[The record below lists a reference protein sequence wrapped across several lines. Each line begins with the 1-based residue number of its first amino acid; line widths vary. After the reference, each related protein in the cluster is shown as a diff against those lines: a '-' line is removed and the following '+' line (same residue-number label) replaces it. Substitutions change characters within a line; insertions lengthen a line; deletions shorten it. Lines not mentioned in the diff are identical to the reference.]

1 MMKRIGWQNGTL
13 IQPAQVLDDGTV
25 QPAQYE
31 GTTPLSA
38 ANLIKMEDN
47 IEDYVDDNVGDLS
60 TLNTTDKSSIV
71 NAINELLPTVLY
83 STNKE
88 FSEIANN
95 TIITLNDDITN
106 YQRVIFFGISNNE
119 NLSSVEVY
127 LPKVDDK
134 VIISIGNAGN
144 TGGYYA
150 WETVIRSF
158 RIRSENQITY
168 GEGRALSSKITA
180 QDNLQGFV
188 ASNNNVKLY
197 SIVGF
202 RK

>member
-1 MMKRIGWQNGTL
+1 MAKITYADKTALNTNSQIADVNKVNDSDL
-13 IQPAQVLDDGTV
+13 N
-25 QPAQYE
+25 E
-31 GTTPLSA
+31 
-38 ANLIKMEDN
+38 IKSVVNDN
-47 IEDYVDDNVGDLS
+47 DTNVGDLS

-88 FSEIANN
+88 FSEVSNN

-106 YQRVIFFGISNNE
+106 YQRVVFFGISNNK

-127 LPKVDDK
+127 LPKANDK
-134 VIISIGNAGN
+134 IMISIGNAGN

-158 RIRSENQITY
+158 TISSANQVTY
-168 GEGRALSSKITA
+168 GEGRALSSKMTS

-188 ASNNNVKLY
+188 ASNTNIKLY
-197 SIVGF
+197 AIVGF
-202 RK
+202 KK

>member
-1 MMKRIGWQNGTL
+1 MAKITYADKTALNTNSQIADVNKVNDSDL
-13 IQPAQVLDDGTV
+13 N
-25 QPAQYE
+25 E
-31 GTTPLSA
+31 
-38 ANLIKMEDN
+38 IKSVVNDN
-47 IEDYVDDNVGDLS
+47 DTNVGDLS

-188 ASNNNVKLY
+188 ASNTNIKLY
-197 SIVGF
+197 AIVGF
-202 RK
+202 KK

>member
-1 MMKRIGWQNGTL
+1 MAKITYADKTALNTNPQIADVNKVNDSDL
-13 IQPAQVLDDGTV
+13 N
-25 QPAQYE
+25 E
-31 GTTPLSA
+31 
-38 ANLIKMEDN
+38 IKSVVNDN
-47 IEDYVDDNVGDLS
+47 DTNVGDLS
-60 TLNTTDKSSIV
+60 TLNTNDKSSIV

-88 FSEIANN
+88 FSEVANN

-106 YQRVIFFGISNNE
+106 YQRVVFFGISNNK

>member
-1 MMKRIGWQNGTL
+1 MAKITYADKTALNTNSQIADVNKVNDSDL
-13 IQPAQVLDDGTV
+13 N
-25 QPAQYE
+25 E
-31 GTTPLSA
+31 
-38 ANLIKMEDN
+38 IKSVVNDN
-47 IEDYVDDNVGDLS
+47 DTNVGDLS

-180 QDNLQGFV
+180 QNNLQGFV

>member
-1 MMKRIGWQNGTL
+1 MAKITYADKTALNTNSQIADVNKVNDSDL
-13 IQPAQVLDDGTV
+13 N
-25 QPAQYE
+25 E
-31 GTTPLSA
+31 
-38 ANLIKMEDN
+38 IKSVVNDN
-47 IEDYVDDNVGDLS
+47 DTNVGDLS

-127 LPKVDDK
+127 SPKVDDK

>member
-1 MMKRIGWQNGTL
+1 MAKITYADKTALNTNPQIADVNKVNDSDL
-13 IQPAQVLDDGTV
+13 N
-25 QPAQYE
+25 E
-31 GTTPLSA
+31 
-38 ANLIKMEDN
+38 IKSVVNDN
-47 IEDYVDDNVGDLS
+47 DTNVGDLS

-88 FSEIANN
+88 FSEVPNN
-95 TIITLNDDITN
+95 TIITLNDDITA
-106 YQRVIFFGISNNE
+106 YQRVVFFGISNNK

-197 SIVGF
+197 AIVGF

>member
-1 MMKRIGWQNGTL
+1 MAKITYADKTALNTNPQIADVNKVNDSDL
-13 IQPAQVLDDGTV
+13 N
-25 QPAQYE
+25 E
-31 GTTPLSA
+31 
-38 ANLIKMEDN
+38 IKSVVNDN
-47 IEDYVDDNVGDLS
+47 DTNVGDLS
-60 TLNTTDKSSIV
+60 TLNTTDKSNIV

-88 FSEIANN
+88 FSEVANN

-106 YQRVIFFGISNNE
+106 YQRVVFFGISNNK

>member
-1 MMKRIGWQNGTL
+1 MAKITYADKTALNTNSQIADVNKVNDRDLN
-13 IQPAQVLDDGTV
+13 
-25 QPAQYE
+25 E
-31 GTTPLSA
+31 
-38 ANLIKMEDN
+38 IKSVVNDN
-47 IEDYVDDNVGDLS
+47 DTNVGDLS

>member
-1 MMKRIGWQNGTL
+1 MAKITYADKTALNTNPQIADVNKVNDSDL
-13 IQPAQVLDDGTV
+13 N
-25 QPAQYE
+25 E
-31 GTTPLSA
+31 
-38 ANLIKMEDN
+38 IKSVVNDN
-47 IEDYVDDNVGDLS
+47 DTNVGDLS

-88 FSEIANN
+88 FSEVANN

-106 YQRVIFFGISNNE
+106 YQRVVFFGISNNK

>member
-1 MMKRIGWQNGTL
+1 MAKITYADKTALNTNPQIADVNKVNDSDL
-13 IQPAQVLDDGTV
+13 N
-25 QPAQYE
+25 E
-31 GTTPLSA
+31 
-38 ANLIKMEDN
+38 IKSVVNDN
-47 IEDYVDDNVGDLS
+47 DTNVGDLS

-88 FSEIANN
+88 FSEVANN

-106 YQRVIFFGISNNE
+106 YQRVVFFGISNNK

-158 RIRSENQITY
+158 RIRSANQVTY

>member
-1 MMKRIGWQNGTL
+1 MAKITYADKTALNTNSQIADVNKVNDSDL
-13 IQPAQVLDDGTV
+13 N
-25 QPAQYE
+25 E
-31 GTTPLSA
+31 
-38 ANLIKMEDN
+38 IKSVVNDN
-47 IEDYVDDNVGDLS
+47 DTNVGDLS

-180 QDNLQGFV
+180 QDNLRGFV
-188 ASNNNVKLY
+188 ASNTNIKLY
-197 SIVGF
+197 AIVGF
-202 RK
+202 KK

>member
-1 MMKRIGWQNGTL
+1 MAKITYADKTALNTNSQIADVNKVNDSDL
-13 IQPAQVLDDGTV
+13 N
-25 QPAQYE
+25 E
-31 GTTPLSA
+31 
-38 ANLIKMEDN
+38 IKSVVNDN
-47 IEDYVDDNVGDLS
+47 DTNVGDLS

-106 YQRVIFFGISNNE
+106 YQRVIFFGISNNK

>member
-1 MMKRIGWQNGTL
+1 MAKITYADKTALNTNSQIADVNKVNDRDLN
-13 IQPAQVLDDGTV
+13 
-25 QPAQYE
+25 E
-31 GTTPLSA
+31 
-38 ANLIKMEDN
+38 IKSVVNDN
-47 IEDYVDDNVGDLS
+47 DTNVGDLS
-60 TLNTTDKSSIV
+60 TLNTTDKSNIV

>member
-1 MMKRIGWQNGTL
+1 MAKITYADKTALNTNSQIADVNKVNDSDL
-13 IQPAQVLDDGTV
+13 N
-25 QPAQYE
+25 E
-31 GTTPLSA
+31 
-38 ANLIKMEDN
+38 IKSVVNDN
-47 IEDYVDDNVGDLS
+47 DTNVGDLS

-88 FSEIANN
+88 FSGIANN

-127 LPKVDDK
+127 SPKVDDK

>member
-1 MMKRIGWQNGTL
+1 MAKITYADKTALNTNPQIADVNKVNDSDL
-13 IQPAQVLDDGTV
+13 N
-25 QPAQYE
+25 E
-31 GTTPLSA
+31 
-38 ANLIKMEDN
+38 IKSVVNDN
-47 IEDYVDDNVGDLS
+47 DTNVGDLS

-88 FSEIANN
+88 FTEIANN
-95 TIITLNDDITN
+95 VIITLNDDITN

-127 LPKVDDK
+127 SPKVDDK

>member
-1 MMKRIGWQNGTL
+1 MAKITYADKTALNTNSQIADVNKVNDSDL
-13 IQPAQVLDDGTV
+13 N
-25 QPAQYE
+25 E
-31 GTTPLSA
+31 
-38 ANLIKMEDN
+38 IKSVVNDN
-47 IEDYVDDNVGDLS
+47 DTNVGDLS

-95 TIITLNDDITN
+95 VIITLNDDITN

-180 QDNLQGFV
+180 QNNLQGFV
-188 ASNNNVKLY
+188 ASNTNIKLY
-197 SIVGF
+197 AIVGF
-202 RK
+202 KK

>member
-1 MMKRIGWQNGTL
+1 MAKITYADKTALNTNSQIADVNKVNDSDL
-13 IQPAQVLDDGTV
+13 N
-25 QPAQYE
+25 E
-31 GTTPLSA
+31 
-38 ANLIKMEDN
+38 IKSVVNDN
-47 IEDYVDDNVGDLS
+47 DTNVGDLS

>member
-1 MMKRIGWQNGTL
+1 MAKITYADKTALNTNSQIADVNKVNDSDL
-13 IQPAQVLDDGTV
+13 N
-25 QPAQYE
+25 E
-31 GTTPLSA
+31 
-38 ANLIKMEDN
+38 IKSVVNDN
-47 IEDYVDDNVGDLS
+47 DTNVGDLS

-106 YQRVIFFGISNNE
+106 YQRVVFFGISNNE

>member
-1 MMKRIGWQNGTL
+1 MAKITYADKTALNTNSQIADVNKVNDSDL
-13 IQPAQVLDDGTV
+13 N
-25 QPAQYE
+25 E
-31 GTTPLSA
+31 
-38 ANLIKMEDN
+38 IKSVVNDN
-47 IEDYVDDNVGDLS
+47 DTNVGDLS

-106 YQRVIFFGISNNE
+106 YQRVIFFGISNNK

-188 ASNNNVKLY
+188 ASNTNIKLY
-197 SIVGF
+197 AIVGF
-202 RK
+202 KK

>member
-1 MMKRIGWQNGTL
+1 MAKITYADKTALNTNSQIADVNKVNDSDL
-13 IQPAQVLDDGTV
+13 N
-25 QPAQYE
+25 E
-31 GTTPLSA
+31 
-38 ANLIKMEDN
+38 IKSVVNDN
-47 IEDYVDDNVGDLS
+47 DTNVGDLS

-106 YQRVIFFGISNNE
+106 YQRVVFFGISNNE

-188 ASNNNVKLY
+188 ASNTNIKLY
-197 SIVGF
+197 AIVGF
-202 RK
+202 KK

>member
-1 MMKRIGWQNGTL
+1 MAKITYADKTALNTNPQIADVNKVNDSDL
-13 IQPAQVLDDGTV
+13 N
-25 QPAQYE
+25 E
-31 GTTPLSA
+31 
-38 ANLIKMEDN
+38 IKSVVNDN
-47 IEDYVDDNVGDLS
+47 DTNVGDLS
-60 TLNTTDKSSIV
+60 TLNTTDKSNIV

-88 FSEIANN
+88 FSEVPNN

-106 YQRVIFFGISNNE
+106 YQRVVFFGISNNK

>member
-1 MMKRIGWQNGTL
+1 MAKITYADKTALNTNSQIADVNKVNDSDL
-13 IQPAQVLDDGTV
+13 N
-25 QPAQYE
+25 E
-31 GTTPLSA
+31 
-38 ANLIKMEDN
+38 IKSVVNDN
-47 IEDYVDDNVGDLS
+47 DTNVGDLS

-106 YQRVIFFGISNNE
+106 YQRVIFFGISNNK

-197 SIVGF
+197 SIIGF

>member
-1 MMKRIGWQNGTL
+1 MAKITYADKTALNTNSQIADVNKVNDSDL
-13 IQPAQVLDDGTV
+13 N
-25 QPAQYE
+25 E
-31 GTTPLSA
+31 
-38 ANLIKMEDN
+38 IKSVVNDN
-47 IEDYVDDNVGDLS
+47 DTNVGDLS

-127 LPKVDDK
+127 SPKVDDK

-188 ASNNNVKLY
+188 ASNTNIKLY
-197 SIVGF
+197 AIVGF
-202 RK
+202 KK